1 MLATNYQTRCYPIS
15 TVLVKIKLKVTVKFG
30 SGDDSCSAGQPVT
43 SANRSKRRAC
53 TRTVGI
59 AIGGG
64 VDLRGE
70 GDRYGC
76 NGGGEPDIFSRRSSS
91 AFLWSSRT
99 LANSWLAAAV
109 LPMA

>member
-1 MLATNYQTRCYPIS
+1 MKLTKFPRATSCHTDSYTPIKMDRFQTKGVAGDAFCKLAGR
-15 TVLVKIKLKVTVKFG
+15 L
-30 SGDDSCSAGQPVT
+30 
-43 SANRSKRRAC
+43 
-53 TRTVGI
+53 
-59 AIGGG
+59 AIGGTG
-64 VDLRGE
+64 DLTAE

-109 LPMA
+109 LPKA

>member
-1 MLATNYQTRCYPIS
+1 MIGWRLTITS

-30 SGDDSCSAGQPVT
+30 SGDDSCSAGQPLT

-53 TRTVGI
+53 TRTVGK

-64 VDLRGE
+64 ADLRGE

-76 NGGGEPDIFSRRSSS
+76 NGGGAKEDGIPDDPTKRDER
-91 AFLWSSRT
+91 
-99 LANSWLAAAV
+99 AAQRAQGT
-109 LPMA
+109 PKQ